1 VEAKERVEGLQEF
14 PECWKMTLNR
24 LNEQPGLDRFTDFTL
39 IVKGHHFK
47 AHKAVLAACT
57 AEFPQML
64 EVIKVLEV

>member
-47 AHKAVLAACT
+47 AHKAVLAACSEST
-57 AEFPQML
+57 LKHIFSPL
-64 EVIKVLEV
+64 VS